1 MSIENREGLKESIAY
16 KQNNFRDG
24 NFIKLEDFFI
34 KNYRIIETRENI
46 ITLSTIIVANLV
58 VKGRINYSYET
69 YSSDLWLEST
79 FNFILDTGIHNF
91 KISDIKECN
100 Y

>member
-16 KQNNFRDG
+16 KQNNFRDV

-58 VKGRINYSYET
+58 VKGRTNYSYEM
-69 YSSDLWLEST
+69 YNSDLWLEST
-79 FNFILDTGIHNF
+79 FNFILDIGIHNF